1 MGSTTSGLSRS
12 NWLTVGVG
20 LCRWIEGWTLRRPHY
35 SATVSS
41 PTVGDAVDALD
52 DLYPPATAE
61 SWDAVGLTCG
71 DRGTSLGRVMFAV
84 DPLPQVVDEALA
96 WGADLLVTHH
106 PLLLS
111 PTHSVA
117 TDTWKGSTL
126 HRLIRGGCAHFAAHT
141 NADVATGGVNDAL
154 ADALGLVNLSALR
167 PWPDDPADK
176 IVTFVPPA
184 DVEAVVDAMAAA
196 GAGGLGHYRRCAWTV
211 GGTGTFTPQP
221 GASPAIGAVGR
232 REILDESRVEMIVPR
247 IHRSAVLAALRGA
260 HPYEEV
266 AVDVIELAA
275 SERATGLGRVGTLAT
290 EMTLEDFAQV
300 VADALPTTPGGVR
313 FFGDPEALV
322 VRVAVCGGS
331 GDSLLDDASRAGVD
345 VFVTADLRHHRASEH
360 LAAGG
365 PALVDPGHWASEWP
379 WLPRVARQL
388 TTALAAAH
396 PSATTVEAHVSTVVT
411 DPVTGMV
418 RSRPEE
424 DR

>member
-1 MGSTTSGLSRS
+1 MCASLGEVRVGRIGSRCGCSVAGSGRR
-12 NWLTVGVG
+12 TVQ
-20 LCRWIEGWTLRRPHY
+20 RPHY
-35 SATVSS
+35 SSPVSS
-41 PTVGDAVDALD
+41 PTVGDAIDALD

-61 SWDAVGLTCG
+61 GWDVVGFTCG
-71 DRGTSLGRVMFAV
+71 DRGMSLGRVMFAV
-84 DPLPQVVDEALA
+84 DPLPRVVDEALD

-117 TDTWKGSTL
+117 TDTWKGSML
-126 HRLIRGGCAHFAAHT
+126 HRLIRGGCSLFTAHT
-141 NADVATGGVNDAL
+141 NADVAAGGVNDAL
-154 ADALGLVNLSALR
+154 AHALGLVDLAPLR
-167 PWPDDPADK
+167 PWPEDPVDK
-176 IVTFVPPA
+176 IVTFVPTA

-221 GASPAIGAVGR
+221 GATPAIGAVGR
-232 REILDESRVEMIVPR
+232 REVLDESRVEMIVPR
-247 IHRSAVLAALRGA
+247 IRRSDALAALRAA

-266 AVDVIELAA
+266 AVDVLELASSA
-275 SERATGLGRVGTLAT
+275 GATGLGRVGSLAVET
-290 EMTLEDFAQV
+290 TLEGFAKA

-313 FFGDPEALV
+313 FFGDPEATV
-322 VRVAVCGGS
+322 ARVAVCGGS
-331 GDSLLDDASRAGVD
+331 GDSLLDDADRADVD

-365 PALVDPGHWASEWP
+365 PALIDPGHWASEWP
-379 WLPRVARQL
+379 WLPNVARQL
-388 TTALAAAH
+388 TKALAAAH
-396 PSATTVEAHVSTVVT
+396 PSATTVETHVSTEVT
-411 DPVTGMV
+411 DPVTGTV

>member
-1 MGSTTSGLSRS
+1 M
-12 NWLTVGVG
+12 
-20 LCRWIEGWTLRRPHY
+20 
-35 SATVSS
+35 SS
-41 PTVGDAVDALD
+41 PTVGDAVAALD
-52 DLYPPATAE
+52 AMYPPSTAE
-61 SWDAVGLTCG
+61 NWDVVGLTCG
-71 DRGTSLGRVMFAV
+71 DRAAPLRRVMFAL
-84 DPLPQVVDEALA
+84 DPVPDVVDEALA

-117 TDTWKGSTL
+117 TDTWKGL
-126 HRLIRGGCAHFAAHT
+126 AVHRLISAGCALFTAHT
-141 NADVATGGVNDAL
+141 NADVGAGGVNEAL
-154 ADALGLVNLSALR
+154 AEALGLVNLSPLR

-196 GAGGLGHYRRCAWTV
+196 GAGGQGHYRRCAWTL

-232 REILDESRVEMIVPR
+232 REVLDESRVEMIVPR
-247 IHRSAVLAALRGA
+247 IHRSAVLAALRSA

-275 SERATGLGRVGTLAT
+275 SPGATGLGRVGTLAAET
-290 EMTLEDFAQV
+290 NLEGFAQL
-300 VADALPTTPGGVR
+300 VADALPTAPGCVR
-313 FFGDPEALV
+313 FFGDPDAMV
-322 VRVAVCGGS
+322 ARVAVCGGS
-331 GDSLLDDASRAGVD
+331 GDSLLPDASRAGVD

-365 PALVDPGHWASEWP
+365 PALIDPGHWASEWP
-379 WLPRVARQL
+379 WLPNVARQL
-388 TTALAAAH
+388 TTALAVTHA
-396 PSATTVEAHVSTVVT
+396 SATTVETHVSSVVT
-411 DPVTGMV
+411 DPVTGIV

>member
-1 MGSTTSGLSRS
+1 MGPQ
-12 NWLTVGVG
+12 
-20 LCRWIEGWTLRRPHY
+20 LRGDGRRRQAHY
-35 SATVSS
+35 SSPVSS
-41 PTVGDAVDALD
+41 PTVGDAASALD
-52 DLYPPATAE
+52 ARYPPATAE
-61 SWDAVGLTCG
+61 AWDAVGLTCG
-71 DRGTSLGRVMFAV
+71 DRDAPLARVMFAV
-84 DPLPQVVDEALA
+84 DPLPDVVDEALA

-126 HRLIRGGCAHFAAHT
+126 HRLIRGGCALFTAHT
-141 NADVATGGVNDAL
+141 NADVAAGGVNDAL
-154 ADALGLVNLSALR
+154 ADALGLVDLSPLR

-176 IVTFVPPA
+176 VVVFVPSG
-184 DVEAVVDAMAAA
+184 DTDAVVDAMAAA
-196 GAGGLGHYRRCAWTV
+196 GAGGLGRYRRCAWTV
-211 GGTGTFTPQP
+211 EGTGTFTPQE
-221 GASPAIGAVGR
+221 GATPAIGAVGR
-232 REILDESRVEMIVPR
+232 REVLHESRVEMIVPR
-247 IHRSAVLAALRGA
+247 SHRSAVLAALHSA

-275 SERATGLGRVGTLAT
+275 SSSDTGLGRVGHLTATTTLG
-290 EMTLEDFAQV
+290 EFAQL
-300 VADALPTTPGGVR
+300 VADAIPATPGGVR
-313 FFGDPEALV
+313 FFGSPDAAV
-322 VRVAVCGGS
+322 ARVAVCGGS

-379 WLPRVARQL
+379 WLPQAARQL
-388 TTALAAAH
+388 TTALEATH
-396 PSATTVEAHVSTVVT
+396 PSATTVETCVSRVVT
-411 DPVTGMV
+411 DPVAGHV